1 MYYCFHKIIKQHSY
15 FNIEWYKKEMFIENS
30 AFSNRNKLYFKIY

>member
-15 FNIEWYKKEMFIENS
+15 FNIDDNNEKCLLKIQLFQ
-30 AFSNRNKLYFKIY
+30 NRNKLYFKIY

>member
-15 FNIEWYKKEMFIENS
+15 LNIDDNKK
-30 AFSNRNKLYFKIY
+30 KCLLKIQLFQKQE